1 METEPVVASEPV
13 FSVAP
18 CIQVPATI
26 VPNGSSS
33 GGATQAKGGKV
44 TAEQLAAV
52 EDEELLDKMVLYLAA
67 EIYQLAATLFPSTTA
82 PARTVCLISS

>member
-44 TAEQLAAV
+44 TAEQLATV

-82 PARTVCLISS
+82 PARTDSLSY